1 MINKSII
8 QSIISKYY
16 LNGIIETVKW
26 EIKNKKLKIKFISP
40 VKDMV
45 GEVEYSNFDLPN
57 NEVTIY
63 NTSQLN
69 KLLSTTLGDILLEIS
84 NNKLHISDSQFA
96 INYALADALL
106 APKVPDIN
114 EPETYEVELDLTRD
128 HIDAIIK
135 AKGAVSD
142 TDHVNIKNGATVDM
156 DPTIDF
162 IIGDNVEHSNKITYS
177 IPIQKQVVIDL
188 PFNVNYI
195 KEVLSANKECSGK
208 MYISEVGL
216 IKIEF
221 NNDLTKSTYF
231 IVGKSEM

>member
-16 LNGIIETVKW
+16 LNGTIETVKW
-26 EIKNKKLKIKFISP
+26 EIKDKILKINFISP
-40 VKDMV
+40 VKDMM
-45 GEVEYSNFDLPN
+45 GRVEYSNFDLPN

-69 KLLSTTLGDILLEIS
+69 KLLSTTLGDLLLEIS

-114 EPETYEVELDLTRD
+114 EPEIYEVEIDLSRD

-142 TDHVNIKNGATVDM
+142 TDHVNIKNGATIDM

-162 IIGDNVEHSNKITYS
+162 VIGDNVEHSNKITYS
-177 IPIQKQVVIDL
+177 IPVQKQVVIDL
-188 PFNVNYI
+188 PFNINYI
-195 KEVLSANKECSGK
+195 KEILNANKECSGK

-216 IKIEF
+216 MKLEF
-221 NNDLTKSTYF
+221 NNDSTKSTYF
-231 IVGKSEM
+231 IVRKSEM